1 VEWGWC
7 RDLQSFIFI
16 FRSHNRFLLS
26 IMQSFIFIFRSHN
39 RLFNYIPFF
48 FWSHRIVLERPEYG
62 YATYF
67 FEVVQSLPIEWQVR
81 RLVIAMKL
89 SGCGRTALIENKP
102 LLVCFHVS
110 LCLFSPASSLYIV
123 PQWVPVYVDMLNLY
137 ISLIN
142 SKIPNLLLTQLR
154 AH

>member
-7 RDLQSFIFI
+7 RDLQFFIFI
-16 FRSHNRFLLS
+16 FRSHNWFLLS
-26 IMQSFIFIFRSHN
+26 TIQFSLIVFPKW
-39 RLFNYIPFF
+39 LFNYIPFF

-102 LLVCFHVS
+102 LLVSFHIS
-110 LCLFSPASSLYIV
+110 LCLFL
-123 PQWVPVYVDMLNLY
+123 Q
-137 ISLIN
+137 
-142 SKIPNLLLTQLR
+142 LLRSVLCHNGFLCM
-154 AH
+154 